1 MIWNSLHLY
10 LDAVKILLIMEA
22 ETDRTKILE
31 VDHNNNFL
39 KITEAEVVE
48 VAQDLEVTTNASQV
62 DYNEFLLYSV

>member
-1 MIWNSLHLY
+1 MY

>member
-1 MIWNSLHLY
+1 
-10 LDAVKILLIMEA
+10 MEA